1 MMTPKQLVKSV
12 RHALRGMRVVFIH
25 EQSFRIQ
32 VLAAAVVVTF
42 AAAFGVTRNEWIVL
56 LLLIAAVLSLEL
68 MNSIIERLADAF
80 KPRIHPIVKDV
91 KDIMAGT
98 VLIVS
103 LIAAIIGL
111 AIFYPYLAPLVGLSA

>member
-1 MMTPKQLVKSV
+1 MMIPRQLVKSV
-12 RHALRGMRVVFIH
+12 RHALRGVRVVFVH

-32 VLAAAVVVTF
+32 VLAAAVVVTL
-42 AAAFGVTRNEWIVL
+42 AAALGVTRNEWIVL

-103 LIAAIIGL
+103 MIAAIIGF
-111 AIFYPYLAPLVGLSA
+111 AIFCPYLAPLVGLTA

>member
-1 MMTPKQLVKSV
+1 MMIPRQLVKSV
-12 RHALRGMRVVFIH
+12 RHALRGVRVVFVH

-32 VLAAAVVVTF
+32 VLAAAVVVTL
-42 AAAFGVTRNEWIVL
+42 AAALGVTRNEWIVL

>member
-1 MMTPKQLVKSV
+1 MMIPRQLVKSV
-12 RHALRGMRVVFIH
+12 RHALRGVRVVFVH

>member
-1 MMTPKQLVKSV
+1 MMTPRQLVKSV
-12 RHALRGMRVVFIH
+12 RHALRGVRVVFVH

-32 VLAAAVVVTF
+32 VLAAAVVVTL
-42 AAAFGVTRNEWIVL
+42 AATLGVTRNEWIVL

-103 LIAAIIGL
+103 MIAAIIGL
-111 AIFYPYLAPLVGLSA
+111 AIFCPYLAPLVGLTA

>member
-1 MMTPKQLVKSV
+1 MTPKQLVKSV